1 MPYLL
6 LVIGL
11 LVGLYALYRFFLNA
25 DVHQVKAFF
34 LLAMLVIL
42 CTALFTLAV
51 TGRLPAALAIMTA
64 LAPLAAGWWK
74 AQKESDE
81 GPDVFFTQ
89 DTEISTRKKALQV
102 LGLDEGAK
110 DDEIKHA
117 YKKLMQKVHPDH
129 EGSEWIAAKLN
140 EARDFLLND

>member
-6 LVIGL
+6 LAIGL

-34 LLAMLVIL
+34 MLAILVII

-51 TGRLPAALAIMTA
+51 TGRLPAALAILTA
-64 LAPLAAGWWK
+64 IAPLAAGWWK
-74 AQKESDE
+74 AQKDSDE
-81 GPDVFFTQ
+81 GPDVFFNQ
-89 DTEISTRKKALQV
+89 DTEINSREKALQV
-102 LGLDEGAK
+102 LGLDKAATET
-110 DDEIKHA
+110 DIRNA
-117 YKKLMQKVHPDH
+117 YKKLMQKLHPDH

-140 EARDFLLND
+140 EARDLLLKN